1 MVRESDAVEIILL
14 FRSKGIQIYLDGG
27 WGVDALVGFESRC
40 HNDIDIFIEKQ
51 DKECSIK
58 LLKDTGYSETVM
70 EYTTPEHTVWRDEN
84 ARIIDFHIFSRN
96 SEGDFVFESETFPK
110 EIFTSIGRIGHL
122 EVDCITPEWQVR
134 FHSGYKLDDNDIKD
148 VLLLC
153 DKFNLALPDEIAQ
166 NFKINTNRLTLRRWR
181 ENDAEA
187 LYKYASDGR
196 VSEMALWPRHTSVD
210 MSREVI
216 KDFFQP
222 NPFTLAMV
230 LKETNEPIGCIGL
243 VPAGA
248 EHYKP
253 FANEREV
260 GYWIGFPY
268 WGKGLTSEALK
279 SMIEFCRNNIRL
291 DSLLITTDAA
301 NKASQR
307 VAEKCGFTNFTD
319 YDNNGTPS
327 KAFRLSL
334 SSLVIRKVE
343 DDKQEFMDLLL
354 IGDGSVD
361 MIVRYL
367 EPGSL
372 HVGSMDNKDIAVIV
386 TVENNDGSVEI
397 KNLAVDA
404 AFRRRGIGRK
414 MLEYVEKLYP
424 DKKIILGTG
433 ETPSTLRFYRSCGYR
448 NSHRIPNFF
457 TDNYPNPIV
466 EEDVTLRDMV
476 YLYKDFNKNDTEE
489 HS

>member
-1 MVRESDAVEIILL
+1 MLRESDAVEIILL

-70 EYTTPEHTVWRDEN
+70 EYTTPEHTVWRDGN
-84 ARIIDFHIFSRN
+84 ARIIDLHIFSRN

-110 EIFTSIGRIGHL
+110 EVFTGKGRIGHL

-166 NFKINTNRLTLRRWR
+166 NFNIDTNRLTLRRWR

-210 MSREVI
+210 MNREVI

-307 VAEKCGFTNFTD
+307 VAEKCGFINFTD

-343 DDKQEFMDLLL
+343 DDKRDFIDLLL
-354 IGDGSVD
+354 IGDESED
-361 MIVRYL
+361 MIMRYL
-367 EPGSL
+367 DRGSL
-372 HVGSMDNKDIAVIV
+372 YVSSIDNKDVAVIV
-386 TVENNDGSVEI
+386 TVENDNGSVEI

-404 AFRRRGIGRK
+404 AFRRRGIGRR
-414 MLEYVEKLYP
+414 MLEYVENLYP

-448 NSHRIPNFF
+448 YFHRIPNFF

>member
-166 NFKINTNRLTLRRWR
+166 NFKINTNRLTLRQWR

-253 FANEREV
+253 LANEREV

-268 WGKGLTSEALK
+268 WGKGLTTEALK
-279 SMIEFCRNNIRL
+279 AMIEFCRNNIRL

-307 VAEKCGFTNFTD
+307 VAEKCGFINFTD

>member
-166 NFKINTNRLTLRRWR
+166 NFKIKTNRLTLRRWR

-248 EHYKP
+248 EHYRP

-307 VAEKCGFTNFTD
+307 VAEKCGFINFTD

>member
-307 VAEKCGFTNFTD
+307 VAEKCGFINFTD

-476 YLYKDFNKNDTEE
+476 YLYKDFNKNNTEE

>member
-1 MVRESDAVEIILL
+1 MVNESDAIEIMSI

-27 WGVDALVGFESRC
+27 WGVDALIGFESRC

-58 LLKDTGYSETVM
+58 LLNDNGYSETVM
-70 EYTTPEHTVWRDEN
+70 AYTTPEHTVWRDGN
-84 ARIIDFHIFSRN
+84 ARIIDLHIFSRN
-96 SEGDFVFESETFPK
+96 SKGDLVFESETFPK
-110 EIFTSIGRIGHL
+110 EVFTGKGHIGHL

-134 FHSGYKLDDNDIKD
+134 FHSGYKLDENDVKD

-166 NFKINTNRLTLRRWR
+166 NFNIDTNRLTLRRWR

-253 FANEREV
+253 LANEREV

-268 WGKGLTSEALK
+268 WGKGLTTEALK
-279 SMIEFCRNNIRL
+279 AMIEFCRNNIRL

-307 VAEKCGFTNFTD
+307 VAEKCGFVNFTD

-334 SSLVIRKVE
+334 SSLAIRKV
-343 DDKQEFMDLLL
+343 DDGKRDFIDLLL
-354 IGDGSVD
+354 IGDESED
-361 MIVRYL
+361 MIMKYL
-367 EPGSL
+367 DRGNL
-372 HVGSMDNKDIAVIV
+372 YVGSMDNKDVAVIV
-386 TVENNDGSVEI
+386 TVEKDNGSVEI

-414 MLEYVEKLYP
+414 MLVYVEKLYP
-424 DKKIILGTG
+424 DNKIILGTG

-448 NSHRIPNFF
+448 YSYRISNFF

-466 EEDVTLRDMV
+466 EEEVTLRDMV
-476 YLYKDFNKNDTEE
+476 YLYKYSNKNDTEE

>member
-222 NPFTLAMV
+222 NPFILAMV

>member
-1 MVRESDAVEIILL
+1 MLRESDAVEIILL

-110 EIFTSIGRIGHL
+110 EVFTGIGRIGHL

-166 NFKINTNRLTLRRWR
+166 NFNIDTNRLTLRRWR

-253 FANEREV
+253 LTNEREV
-260 GYWIGFPY
+260 GYWIGHSY
-268 WGKGLTSEALK
+268 WGKGLTTEALAALI
-279 SMIEFCRNNIRL
+279 SFCRGSLHL
-291 DSLLITTDAA
+291 DSLLITIDA
-301 NKASQR
+301 NNLASQR
-307 VAEKCGFTNFTD
+307 VAEKCGFQQIAD
-319 YDNNGTPS
+319 YNCNGVDCR
-327 KAFRLSL
+327 AYRLSL
-334 SSLVIRKVE
+334 K
-343 DDKQEFMDLLL
+343 
-354 IGDGSVD
+354 
-361 MIVRYL
+361 
-367 EPGSL
+367 
-372 HVGSMDNKDIAVIV
+372 
-386 TVENNDGSVEI
+386 
-397 KNLAVDA
+397 
-404 AFRRRGIGRK
+404 
-414 MLEYVEKLYP
+414 
-424 DKKIILGTG
+424 
-433 ETPSTLRFYRSCGYR
+433 
-448 NSHRIPNFF
+448 
-457 TDNYPNPIV
+457 
-466 EEDVTLRDMV
+466 
-476 YLYKDFNKNDTEE
+476 
-489 HS
+489 

>member
-248 EHYKP
+248 EHYRP

-307 VAEKCGFTNFTD
+307 VAEKCGFINFTD